1 LIRGRAHDN
10 VIGGTLR
17 SVIPQNTFSGNRGYG
32 LAIAGRAHDNTVID
46 SYIGT
51 NILGLKALGNGRG
64 GVLVAGT
71 AYRNSI
77 GTLAA
82 KPPSNL
88 ISGNRGNGVTLL
100 RFTAFNR
107 VVNNFIGL
115 DRTGRRRLPNAGRP
129 VLNLGRHNVV
139 RANRT

>member
-1 LIRGRAHDN
+1 
-10 VIGGTLR
+10 
-17 SVIPQNTFSGNRGYG
+17 VIPQNTFSGNRGYG
-32 LAIAGRAHDNTVID
+32 LAIIGRAHDNRVID

-51 NILGLKALGNGRG
+51 AILGLTRLGNGRG

-71 AYRNSI
+71 AYRNAI
-77 GTLAA
+77 GTFAT

-100 RFTAFNR
+100 TRTSFNR
-107 VVNNFIGL
+107 VVNNYIGL

-129 VLNLGRHNVV
+129 VLNLGRHNLVL
-139 RANRT
+139 ANRT